1 MKPLTEDDI
10 RSAFVNATPEQL
22 DRLPLPG
29 LHETIWEDRE
39 FLGWRDAQAAH
50 LGYLVHWADDEQTP
64 VGIVVRAAGGS
75 LRAGIAA
82 MCSFCH
88 SPQPATQ
95 VRMFS
100 TPRAGEAGRNGNTI
114 GTYIC
119 EDLACSLL
127 IRRQPPHL
135 NPPEQIARRGAALL
149 QRVRNFTG
157 DVLKTAG

>member
-1 MKPLTEDDI
+1 MRPLTEEDI
-10 RSAFVNATPEQL
+10 RGAFVNATDEQL
-22 DRLPLPG
+22 ERLPLPG

-39 FLGWRDAQAAH
+39 FLGWRDGQAAQ
-50 LGYLVHWADDEQTP
+50 LGYLVHWDADEERP
-64 VGIVVRAAGGS
+64 VGIVVRAASGS
-75 LRAGIAA
+75 MRAGIAA

-95 VRMFS
+95 VRLFS
-100 TPRAGEAGRNGNTI
+100 TPRAGESGRNGNTI

-135 NPPEQIARRGAALL
+135 NPPQLIARRGAELL
-149 QRVRNFTG
+149 RRVQNFTA
-157 DVLKTAG
+157 DVMRTA

>member
-1 MKPLTEDDI
+1 MRPLTEEDI
-10 RSAFVNATPEQL
+10 RSSFVNATDEQL

-29 LHETIWEDRE
+29 LHETIWDDRE
-39 FLGWRDAQAAH
+39 FLGWRDGQAAQ
-50 LGYLVHWADDEQTP
+50 LGYLVHWDASEEHP
-64 VGIVVRAAGGS
+64 IGIVVRAASGS
-75 LRAGIAA
+75 MRAGIAA

-95 VRMFS
+95 VRLFS
-100 TPRAGEAGRNGNTI
+100 TPRAGEAGRNGNTL

-135 NPPEQIARRGAALL
+135 NPPQLIARRGGELL
-149 QRVRNFTG
+149 QRVRSFTAN
-157 DVLKTAG
+157 VMKTA

>member
-1 MKPLTEDDI
+1 MRALTEDEI
-10 RSAFVNATPEQL
+10 RGAFVNATDDQL
-22 DRLPLPG
+22 HRMPLPG

-39 FLGWRDAQAAH
+39 FLGWRDVQAAQ
-50 LGYLVHWADDEQTP
+50 LGYIVHWDRDEERP

-75 LRAGIAA
+75 MRAGIAA

-119 EDLACSLL
+119 EDLSCSLL

-135 NPPEQIARRGAALL
+135 NPPQLIARRGAELL
-149 QRVRNFTG
+149 RRVQNFTA
-157 DVLKTAG
+157 DVMRTA

>member
-1 MKPLTEDDI
+1 MKPLTEEDI
-10 RSAFVNATPEQL
+10 RGAFVNATPEQL
-22 DRLPLPG
+22 ERLPLPG

-50 LGYLVHWADDEQTP
+50 LGYLVHWDDAEERA
-64 VGIVVRAAGGS
+64 VGIVVRAASGS
-75 LRAGIAA
+75 MRAGIAA

-135 NPPEQIARRGAALL
+135 NPPQLLARRGAELL
-149 QRVRNFTG
+149 QRVRSFTG
-157 DVLKTAG
+157 NVMRTA